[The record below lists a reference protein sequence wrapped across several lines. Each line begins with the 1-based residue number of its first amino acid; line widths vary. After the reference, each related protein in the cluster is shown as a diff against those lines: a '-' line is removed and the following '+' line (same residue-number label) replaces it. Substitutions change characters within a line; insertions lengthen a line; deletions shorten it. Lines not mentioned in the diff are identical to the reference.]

1 MTVPAS
7 LLAAGL
13 GVAMLQGMVGAVLAS
28 ADGFTL
34 NSDRITSDGLKA
46 RTGAANVA
54 GGNQATIYAETGSNT
69 NASGIQVVT
78 PNVTIPLL
86 NLPAHLEVKSTDT
99 TIALGSVGLNA
110 KTLNTPDGAELGT
123 TTIGVAQSEAGFAN
137 KDTSS
142 GYVGDAFA
150 LTRLLG
156 GPAERQREGL
166 RHHAAEPGPGQPV
179 AVRRARQLIA
189 GCSPALGSAPARRR

>member
-1 MTVPAS
+1 MHEEGMGRTRLTRFAAVTVPAS

-69 NASGIQVVT
+69 NASGIEVVT
-78 PNVTIPLL
+78 PDVTIPLL

-110 KTLNTPDGAELGT
+110 KTLDTPDGAKLGT

-137 KDTSS
+137 KETSS

-150 LTRLLG
+150 LTSSSADLPNVNAKAYAITL
-156 GPAERQREGL
+156 QSL
-166 RHHAAEPGPGQPV
+166 DLDNLSLSV
-179 AVRRARQLIA
+179 
-189 GCSPALGSAPARRR
+189 ALGR